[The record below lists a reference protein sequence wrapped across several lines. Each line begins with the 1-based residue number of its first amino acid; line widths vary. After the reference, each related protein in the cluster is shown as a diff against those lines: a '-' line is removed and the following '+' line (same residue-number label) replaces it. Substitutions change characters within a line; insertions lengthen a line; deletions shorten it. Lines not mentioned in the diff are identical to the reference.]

1 MFLPWLGL
9 IDVIQESCDYPTVS
23 ILPESLMLR
32 LDSLNTGLTKLS
44 TAQNS
49 IFNCRNLA
57 NGER

>member
-9 IDVIQESCDYPTVS
+9 IDVIQESYDYPTVS

-32 LDSLNTGLTKLS
+32 LDSLNTGLTELS
-44 TAQNS
+44 TTPSS
-49 IFNCRNLA
+49 IFHCRNLA